1 MKIAIL
7 HLSDMHIDS
16 DNYQWLTK
24 KTGQIVSAVWN
35 DFYEC
40 GKIII
45 VVSGDIANS
54 GGKEQYNY
62 AKDFFK
68 VLLREFAQKRLG
80 DIILENK
87 IICVPGNHDCNFEI
101 DDNARKMLLASMRS
115 NMGMVDNSV
124 YDVISAVQ
132 NNFKEF
138 AKDIMIDKAYIL
150 SINNNVTVNAG
161 DKTILFRLY
170 NTAWMSSLKGRAK

>member
-24 KTGQIVSAVWN
+24 KTKQIVSAVWN
-35 DFYEC
+35 DFSEC

-54 GGKEQYNY
+54 GKKEEYDS
-62 AKDFFK
+62 AKGFFRA
-68 VLLREFAQKRLG
+68 LLREFAQKKL
-80 DIILENK
+80 DNIELDNK

-115 NMGMVDNSV
+115 NVGMVDNSV
-124 YDVISAVQ
+124 SY
-132 NNFKEF
+132 
-138 AKDIMIDKAYIL
+138 M
-150 SINNNVTVNAG
+150 
-161 DKTILFRLY
+161 
-170 NTAWMSSLKGRAK
+170 M